1 MASLG
6 TWEIEGSV
14 NKLIPLYLEKQ
25 GQLASEYQ
33 TTKPDYSSMDGD
45 EFSSHFAD
53 SFSITITTII
63 IVITSRTSL

>member
-1 MASLG
+1 MVSVG

-33 TTKPDYSSMDGD
+33 TTKPDYSSRDCN
-45 EFSSHFAD
+45 EFSNHFHPFFNN
-53 SFSITITTII
+53 SFP
-63 IVITSRTSL
+63 SLSQLKS